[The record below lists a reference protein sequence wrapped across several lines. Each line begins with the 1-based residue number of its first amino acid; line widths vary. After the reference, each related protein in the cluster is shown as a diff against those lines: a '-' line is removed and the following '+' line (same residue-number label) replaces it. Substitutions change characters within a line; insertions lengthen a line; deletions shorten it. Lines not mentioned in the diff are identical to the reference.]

1 MVRSGGHFG
10 PFVMLEWPPGSI
22 PNIETAVTYTALS
35 WSRKGEVACPE
46 HAPDQ
51 SSERWVADGWRP
63 ISPTENP
70 RGRYQCAQC
79 SRSVIRHQTR
89 GERSDA
95 APLILNVD
103 DQPANLYARDRVLRM
118 HGFNVANAETG
129 RSALYVARELHPRLV
144 LLDIHLPD
152 IDGRELCQQIKGDAE
167 LSDISVVLIS
177 STLRG
182 DVGQLESVRW
192 GHADAFIAEP
202 VTPDALAAT
211 IRRVLASA

>member
-1 MVRSGGHFG
+1 METIGDARMSARFQTY
-10 PFVMLEWPPGSI
+10 
-22 PNIETAVTYTALS
+22 IENTVSQIGLS
-35 WSRKGEVACPE
+35 WSRKGEVACHE
-46 HAPDQ
+46 HAPHP
-51 SSERWVADGWRP
+51 SSERWVADGWRAIAP
-63 ISPTENP
+63 AENP
-70 RGRYQCAQC
+70 RGRYQCGQC
-79 SRSVIRHQTR
+79 SRSAIRHQRR
-89 GERSDA
+89 GERPDA
-95 APLILNVD
+95 GGPLILNVD

-118 HGFNVANAETG
+118 HGFTVANAETG

-182 DVGQLESVRW
+182 HVGQLESVRW
-192 GHADAFIAEP
+192 GNADAFIAEP

-211 IRRVLASA
+211 IKKVLGASA